1 MPKLTLKNLQAAHDV
16 VISFKDAFLQF
27 LVRIEAG
34 AGGTVSPLGD
44 VLVDQGADLVIDIT
58 PDPGKMLDKIL
69 VDGVETAPDAE

>member
-1 MPKLTLKNLQAAHDV
+1 MAKLTLKNLQAAHDV
-16 VISFKDAFLQF
+16 VISFRDAILQF

-34 AGGTVSPLGD
+34 AGGTVTPLGD
-44 VLVDQGADLVIDIT
+44 VLVDQGGELVIEMT